1 MDASQMP
8 RRKEEEAHGTLIVAI
23 PLLAGSINY
32 HRIIVSKFYEIRF
45 VRFWILFG
53 SKYKFAQS
61 CSPLHSFTHLHF
73 DLKNKSKI

>member
-1 MDASQMP
+1 MS
-8 RRKEEEAHGTLIVAI
+8 KYCTNLLLFLVFYIKTFHGFCLQ
-23 PLLAGSINY
+23 AGSINY
-32 HRIIVSKFYEIRF
+32 HRIIVSKFYAIRF
-45 VRFWILFG
+45 VTFWILFG

>member
-1 MDASQMP
+1 MAVNSKQ
-8 RRKEEEAHGTLIVAI
+8 KQEA
-23 PLLAGSINY
+23 LLEPPVDDYHKAGSINY

-45 VRFWILFG
+45 VTFWILFG